1 MIKIYGLP
9 TCPGCDFVHEQVQG
23 REDEFT
29 FINIGSH
36 VMKLKEFMRL
46 RDSHPAFDDAKK
58 NGYIGIPCFVK
69 EDGSLTFSPEEVG
82 LTSLE

>member
-1 MIKIYGLP
+1 MVKIYGLP

-69 EDGSLTFSPEEVG
+69 EDGSLTFSPEDVG
-82 LTSLE
+82 LKSLE

>member
-82 LTSLE
+82 LKSLE

>member
-1 MIKIYGLP
+1 MVKIYGLP

-46 RDSHPAFDDAKK
+46 RDSHPAFDDAKE

-69 EDGSLTFSPEEVG
+69 EDGSLTFSPEDVG
-82 LTSLE
+82 LKSLE